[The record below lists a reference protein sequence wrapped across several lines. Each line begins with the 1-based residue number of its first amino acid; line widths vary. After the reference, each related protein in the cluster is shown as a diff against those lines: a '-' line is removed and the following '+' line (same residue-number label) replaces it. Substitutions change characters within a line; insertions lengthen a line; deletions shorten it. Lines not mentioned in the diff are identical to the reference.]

1 MTTLVNFRKNLL
13 AVLCASAML
22 LSFGS
27 CKETAKTTDTEEVA
41 EDLNKPNDDMSKE
54 RDEEFMMK
62 ASEANL
68 GGIALGQ
75 LAVQKATNPEV
86 KSFAQMVVDAH
97 MKSQSELTA
106 LAAKKSIAVP
116 LAATQDVQDAV
127 KNMSDKTGLDFDKD
141 FSDRMVRGHKDAID
155 KYENMANNDNSD
167 AEIKAWASSMLPNL
181 RTHLQQAETIQK
193 KIAEM
198 K

>member
-13 AVLCASAML
+13 AVLCISAML
-22 LSFGS
+22 LSFGA
-27 CKETAKTTDTEEVA
+27 CKETPKAADTEEVA
-41 EDLNKPNDDMSKE
+41 EDMNKPKDDMSKE

-62 ASEANL
+62 VAEHNL
-68 GGIALGQ
+68 EEIALGQ
-75 LAVQKATNPEV
+75 LAVQKATDPDV
-86 KSFAQMVVDAH
+86 KSFGQMMVDAH
-97 MKSQSELTA
+97 TKAQSELTA

-116 LAATQDVQDAV
+116 MAATQDVQDAV

-155 KYENMANNDNSD
+155 KFENMANNDNSD
-167 AEIKAWASSMLPNL
+167 AEIKAWASSMLPTL
-181 RTHLQQAETIQK
+181 RTHLQQAEAIQK